1 MSESQR
7 LLEGEGLVNDAVA
20 IVAYGIALET
30 LTTGKFETTHA
41 LLALLEEVPIG
52 VAVGLAA
59 GWIAGVLSGR
69 VDSVPLEIGISL
81 ATTYPAYHLADRLGG
96 STVLAVVT
104 LGIMLRSSSARVS
117 SPVARL
123 AARTVWSF
131 LRYAST
137 ALVFLL
143 LGLLIGEIAVD
154 WPGWPLV
161 RTGFILAA
169 AIIVVRLAWMLVV
182 PRLVAML
189 GVSNGPTP
197 SLAEQVMLGWA
208 GMRGVVSRALAL
220 ALALPLRP
228 SAATEKPGTRSCS

>member
-169 AIIVVRLAWMLVV
+169 ALSSSAWPGCWWCRGWWRCSVCPMVRRRPW
-182 PRLVAML
+182 
-189 GVSNGPTP
+189 P
-197 SLAEQVMLGWA
+197 S
-208 GMRGVVSRALAL
+208 
-220 ALALPLRP
+220 
-228 SAATEKPGTRSCS
+228 RSCSVGPACVAWSRSRSRWRWLCR